1 MNQTCTVSKVTFK
14 KCFTGRKMETFPR
27 EKVTRKNSVKK
38 SERIENNNLL
48 MLEHTS
54 SDNML
59 NVKFVRNGSIKSV

>member
-1 MNQTCTVSKVTFK
+1 
-14 KCFTGRKMETFPR
+14 METFPR
-27 EKVTRKNSVKK
+27 EKVTRKK

-54 SDNML
+54 DNML